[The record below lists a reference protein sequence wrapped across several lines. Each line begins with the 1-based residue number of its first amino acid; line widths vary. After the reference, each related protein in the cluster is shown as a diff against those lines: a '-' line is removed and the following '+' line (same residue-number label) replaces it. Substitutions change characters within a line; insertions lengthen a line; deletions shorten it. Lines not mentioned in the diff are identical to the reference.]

1 MAGAAACAA
10 HREGSKMSLAEW
22 LSTFRDMH
30 ERARRGQLNPRE
42 ASVYRAGRDEL
53 ARALLAAQ
61 RLTVKP
67 GETPRAALRVSRAL
81 QIDMDLPTTHLKA
94 VTIDVSTGGFSTLVS
109 KAPSL
114 GEEIRFSL
122 RMPASEPLAGQCR
135 VTDVKAQAGN
145 VRVSFQ
151 FVGLSAEDRERL
163 EVFVFDTVL
172 AQLVG

>member
-1 MAGAAACAA
+1 
-10 HREGSKMSLAEW
+10 MSLGEW
-22 LSTFRDMH
+22 LSTFRDLH

-42 ASVYRAGRDEL
+42 LSIYRAGRDEL

-67 GETPRAALRVSRAL
+67 GETPRQALRVSRAL
-81 QIDMDLPTTHLKA
+81 QLDLDMPTAHQKA
-94 VTIDVSTGGFSTLVS
+94 VTIDVSTGGFSTLLS
-109 KAPSL
+109 KSPAL
-114 GEEIRFSL
+114 GDEVRFSL

-135 VTDVKAQAGN
+135 VTDVKAQTGN

-151 FVGLSAEDRERL
+151 FAGLSPEDRERL

>member
-1 MAGAAACAA
+1 
-10 HREGSKMSLAEW
+10 MSLSEW

-30 ERARRGQLNPRE
+30 EKARRGQLNPRE
-42 ASVYRAGRDEL
+42 LNVYRAGRDEL

-67 GETPRAALRVSRAL
+67 GETPRSALRVSRAL
-81 QIDMDLPTTHLKA
+81 QLDLDLPTSHVKA
-94 VTIDVSTGGFSTLVS
+94 VTIDVSTGGFSTLMS
-109 KAPSL
+109 KAPPL
-114 GEEIRFSL
+114 GEEVRFSL
-122 RMPASEPLAGQCR
+122 RMPAAEAVSGRCR
-135 VTDVKAQAGN
+135 VTDVRAQTGN

-151 FVGLSAEDRERL
+151 LVGLPPEDRERI

>member
-1 MAGAAACAA
+1 
-10 HREGSKMSLAEW
+10 MSLAEW

-30 ERARRGQLNPRE
+30 EKARRGQLSPRE
-42 ASVYRAGRDEL
+42 GAVYRAGRDEL

-67 GETPRAALRVSRAL
+67 GETPRQALRVSRAL
-81 QIDMDLPTTHLKA
+81 QVELDLPTAHVKA
-94 VTIDVSTGGFSTLVS
+94 VTIDISTGGFSTLLS

-114 GEEIRFSL
+114 GEEIRFSI

-135 VTDVKAQAGN
+135 VTDVKAQTGN
-145 VRVSFQ
+145 VRVSAQ
-151 FVGLSAEDRERL
+151 FVGMSGEDRERL

>member
-1 MAGAAACAA
+1 
-10 HREGSKMSLAEW
+10 MSLAEW

-42 ASVYRAGRDEL
+42 STAYKAGRDEL

-67 GETPRAALRVSRAL
+67 GETPRSALRVSRAL
-81 QIDMDLPTTHLKA
+81 QVDLELPTSHIRA
-94 VTIDVSTGGFSTLVS
+94 VTVDLSTGGFSTLLT

-114 GEEIRFSL
+114 GEEVRFSL
-122 RMPASEPLAGQCR
+122 RMPAAEPLTGQCR
-135 VTDVKAQAGN
+135 VTDAKAQTGN

-151 FVGLSAEDRERL
+151 FSGLGPEARERI